1 MIDKYRILLFIF
13 LCFPVRLLIAFFAKF
28 LQNNSIKK
36 KHLQSTTIQYI
47 FILFTLIIGISF
59 INNWFINK
67 QVGGFGGKVWWK
79 NLRLI
84 HGINFILYSILSI
97 MNVKN
102 AYKLL
107 FMDALIGILSFILNY
122 FV

>member
-1 MIDKYRILLFIF
+1 MLDKYRILLFIF
-13 LCFPVRLLIAFFAKF
+13 LCFPVRILIAFFAKI
-28 LQNNSIKK
+28 LQNNSIKNK
-36 KHLQSTTIQYI
+36 YLQISTIKYI
-47 FILFTLIIGISF
+47 FSLFTLIIGISF

-67 QVGGFGGKVWWK
+67 QVSGFGGKVWWQ

-97 MNVKN
+97 MNIKN

-107 FMDALIGILSFILNY
+107 FMDVLMGLLSFILNY

>member
-1 MIDKYRILLFIF
+1 MIDIYRILLFIF
-13 LCFPVRLLIAFFAKF
+13 ICLPVRLLIAFFAKF
-28 LQNNSIKK
+28 LQNNSIKY
-36 KHLQSTTIQYI
+36 LQSSTIQYI
-47 FILFTLIIGISF
+47 FSLFTLIIGISF

-67 QVGGFGGKVWWK
+67 KVGGFGGKVWWK

-97 MNVKN
+97 MNIKN

-107 FMDALIGILSFILNY
+107 FMDVLIGLISFILNY